1 MRIEA
6 KRIIK
11 TALIVLMLLNLA
23 FIFVQSLIP
32 PEESSKESGAV
43 GEIIEDIIP
52 PETKP
57 GEFIQINLR
66 KIAHFVEFAC
76 LGTTVA
82 LYLVLFINRHTVAI
96 LLSFPAA
103 LIVGFIDE
111 SIQLFSGRG
120 ASVKDVWIDF
130 FGFLFASIIVYT
142 GYLIFHLIHKNVNK
156 NCHNTTME

>member
-82 LYLVLFINRHTVAI
+82 LYLVLFINRHTAI

-111 SIQLFSGRG
+111 SLQLFSGRG

-130 FGFLFASIIVYT
+130 FGFLSASIIVYT
-142 GYLIFHLIHKNVNK
+142 GYLIFRLIHKNVNK